1 MTEETRMAFRRV
13 LLRRDTS
20 SNWTSTNPTLAAGE
34 LGAESNTGRLKLGD
48 GSTAWNGLAYLGG
61 VTSVNG
67 STGVVVLN
75 LDDVNNVTA
84 PSPSNGDYLRWNG
97 TAWVNVAGQAVATTS
112 DVTFN
117 DLTVSGNLTVN
128 GTTTAI
134 NTSTLNVADNVVVLN
149 NDVTGSPTENA
160 GIEVERGTST
170 NVLLRWNETND
181 VWELTNDG
189 TNYSPIATEGYVS
202 TQTSTLDS
210 LGDVAIASAS
220 DGQFLRW
227 NGTAWVNDAI
237 DLGTDTTGNYMTD
250 LTAGTGVT
258 ITHTPSEGSNATIA
272 IGQAVA
278 TNSEVTFSNVKSSS
292 VIEVVTISATAA
304 TGTINIDVKNG
315 TTYYTS
321 NASANF
327 TVNLRWDSST
337 SLDAKLAVGEMATT
351 SFIVTNGAT
360 PYYANAHQIAGS
372 AITPKW
378 QGGSAPAAGNA
389 NSIDM
394 YTYTVVKTASNTF
407 TLFAALTRFA

>member
-1 MTEETRMAFRRV
+1 MAFRRV

-48 GSTAWNGLAYLGG
+48 GSTAWNALAYLGG

-75 LDDVNNVTA
+75 LDDVNDVTA

-112 DVTFN
+112 NVTFN
-117 DLTVSGNLTVN
+117 DLTVSGNLTVS

-202 TQTSTLDS
+202 TQTSTLDA
-210 LGDVAIASAS
+210 LGDVTITSAS
-220 DGQFLRW
+220 NGQFLRW

-237 DLGTDTTGNYMTD
+237 DLGTDTTGNYMSGV
-250 LTAGTGVT
+250 TAGTGVT
-258 ITHTPSEGSNATIA
+258 VTHTPGEGSNATIA

-278 TNSEVTFSNVKSSS
+278 TNSEVTFAGVKTTSA
-292 VIEVVTISATAA
+292 IEVVTISATAA
-304 TGTINIDVKNG
+304 GGTVNIDVANG

-321 NASANF
+321 NSTGNF
-327 TVNLRWDSST
+327 TVNLRWNSST
-337 SLDAKLAVGEMATT
+337 SMDSKLAVGEMATT
-351 SFIVTNGAT
+351 SFMVTNGTA
-360 PYYANAHQIAGS
+360 YYANAHQIGGTS
-372 AITPKW
+372 ITPRW
-378 QGGSAPAAGNA
+378 QGGTAPSAGNA
-389 NSIDM
+389 NSVDM
-394 YTYTVVKTASNTF
+394 YTYTVLKTGANTF
-407 TLFAALTRFA
+407 NLFAALTRFA

>member
-20 SNWTSTNPTLAAGE
+20 ANWTSTNPTLAAGE

-48 GSTAWNGLAYLGG
+48 GSTAWNSLAYLGG

-117 DLTVSGNLTVN
+117 DLTVSGNLTVS
-128 GTTTAI
+128 GTTTTV
-134 NTSTLNVADNVVVLN
+134 NTATLSVADNIVVLN
-149 NDVTGSPTENA
+149 SDVTTSPTENA

-189 TNYSPIATEGYVS
+189 TNYSPIATEGFVS

-210 LGDVAIASAS
+210 LGDVTIGSAS

-237 DLGTDTTGNYMTD
+237 DLGTDTNGNYMSGV
-250 LTAGTGVT
+250 TAGTGVT
-258 ITHTPSEGSNATIA
+258 VTHTPGEGSNATIA

-278 TNSEVTFSNVKSSS
+278 TNSEVTFLNLKTTSA
-292 VIEVVTISATAA
+292 IELVTISATAA
-304 TGTINIDVKNG
+304 TGTINLDMANG
-315 TTYYTS
+315 ATYYTS
-321 NASANF
+321 NSTANF
-327 TVNLRWDSST
+327 TVNLRWNSST
-337 SLDAKLAVGEMATT
+337 SLDSKLAVGEMATA
-351 SFIVTNGAT
+351 SFLVTNGTA
-360 PYYANAHQIAGS
+360 YYANAHQIAGG

-378 QGGSAPAAGNA
+378 QGGTAPSAGNA

-394 YTYTVVKTASNTF
+394 YTYTVVKTANNTF

>member
-1 MTEETRMAFRRV
+1 MAFRRV

-20 SNWTSTNPTLAAGE
+20 ANWTSTNPTLAAGE

-112 DVTFN
+112 NVTFN
-117 DLTVSGNLTVN
+117 DLTVSGNLTVG

-170 NVLLRWNETND
+170 NVLLRWNETDD

-189 TNYSPIATEGYVS
+189 TNYSPIATQSFVN

-210 LGDVAIASAS
+210 LGDVDIFSPLS
-220 DGQFLRW
+220 GEFLKW
-227 NGTAWVNDAI
+227 TGSKWANEAI
-237 DLGTDTTGNYMTD
+237 DLGADTTGNYMSGV
-250 LTAGTGVT
+250 TAGTGVT
-258 ITHTPSEGSNATIA
+258 VTHTPGEGSSATIA
-272 IGQAVA
+272 IGQAVE
-278 TNSEVTFSNVKSSS
+278 TTSEVTFSSVKTTSA
-292 VIEVVTISATAA
+292 IELVTISATAA
-304 TGTINIDVKNG
+304 TGTINLDMANG
-315 TTYYTS
+315 TTYYTANS
-321 NASANF
+321 TANF
-327 TVNLRWDSST
+327 TVNLRWNAST
-337 SLDAKLAVGEMATT
+337 SLNTKLAVGEMATT
-351 SFIVTNGAT
+351 SFMVTNGTA
-360 PYYANAHQIAGS
+360 YYANAHQIGGT
-372 AITPKW
+372 AITPRW
-378 QGGSAPAAGNA
+378 QGGTAPSAGNA
-389 NSIDM
+389 NSVDM
-394 YTYTVVKTASNTF
+394 YSYTVLKTGANTF
-407 TLFAALTRFA
+407 NLFAALTRFA

>member
-1 MTEETRMAFRRV
+1 
-13 LLRRDTS
+13 
-20 SNWTSTNPTLAAGE
+20 
-34 LGAESNTGRLKLGD
+34 
-48 GSTAWNGLAYLGG
+48 
-61 VTSVNG
+61 
-67 STGVVVLN
+67 
-75 LDDVNNVTA
+75 
-84 PSPSNGDYLRWNG
+84 
-97 TAWVNVAGQAVATTS
+97 
-112 DVTFN
+112 
-117 DLTVSGNLTVN
+117 
-128 GTTTAI
+128 
-134 NTSTLNVADNVVVLN
+134 LNVADNVVVLN

>member
-1 MTEETRMAFRRV
+1 MAFRRV

-20 SNWTSTNPTLAAGE
+20 ANWTSTNPTLAAGE

-48 GSTAWNGLAYLGG
+48 GSTAWNSLAYLGG

-117 DLTVSGNLTVN
+117 DLTVSGNLTVS
-128 GTTTAI
+128 GTTTTV
-134 NTSTLNVADNVVVLN
+134 NTATLSVADNIVVLN
-149 NDVTGSPTENA
+149 SDVTTSPTENA

-189 TNYSPIATEGYVS
+189 TNYSPIATEGFVS

-210 LGDVAIASAS
+210 LGDVTIGSAS

-237 DLGTDTTGNYMTD
+237 DLGTDTNGNYMSGV
-250 LTAGTGVT
+250 TAGTGVT
-258 ITHTPSEGSNATIA
+258 VTHTPGEGSNATIA

-278 TNSEVTFSNVKSSS
+278 TNSEVTFLNLKTTSA
-292 VIEVVTISATAA
+292 IELVTISATAA
-304 TGTINIDVKNG
+304 TGTINLDMANG
-315 TTYYTS
+315 ATYYTS
-321 NASANF
+321 NSTANF
-327 TVNLRWDSST
+327 TVNLRWNSST
-337 SLDAKLAVGEMATT
+337 SLDSKLAVGEMATA
-351 SFIVTNGAT
+351 SFLVTNGTA
-360 PYYANAHQIAGS
+360 YYANAHQIAGG

-378 QGGSAPAAGNA
+378 QGGTAPSAGNA

-394 YTYTVVKTASNTF
+394 YTYTVVKTANNTF